1 MNKTDSGK
9 NNNYFESVEKNEVEQ
24 KCFDKTYKVE
34 NNLSLKKNKGK
45 NI

>member
-1 MNKTDSGK
+1 MNNTDGGK
-9 NNNYFESVEKNEVEQ
+9 NNNYFESVEKNEVKQ
-24 KCFDKTYKVE
+24 KCFDKTCKVE